1 MSRRTFAI
9 VAALLLLVAAGCG
22 KSSKKNTSKT
32 TSTAAASTPATTSTA
47 AQAPS
52 NGSGCSA
59 AKPTNKG
66 AQHLSKPKTLLPRD
80 KPVTLVLQTN
90 CGEID
95 IALDVKRAPRTASS
109 VAYLVR
115 KGFYNGLDFHRI
127 AKLPTGGD
135 FVIQGGDPTGTG
147 NGGPGY
153 SVHERPPA
161 NLQYTRGIVAMAKT
175 EIEPSGTSGSQF
187 FIVTGQN
194 VGLPPEYA
202 LVGKVTGSFGAVD
215 KIAAEPVSGPEGSP
229 LSPVVIKKAT
239 LNVG

>member
-1 MSRRTFAI
+1 MPRPILAL
-9 VAALLLLVAAGCG
+9 VAMLALLLAGGCG
-22 KSSKKNTSKT
+22 KSSKTSTGKTSSTAAATTTGT
-32 TSTAAASTPATTSTA
+32 TSTAGQTPATGTACSTA
-47 AQAPS
+47 
-52 NGSGCSA
+52 
-59 AKPTNKG
+59 KPKNKG
-66 AQHLSKPKTLLPRD
+66 AQHLARPNTLLPRD
-80 KPVTLVLQTN
+80 KPATLVLQTN

-115 KGFYNGLDFHRI
+115 KGFYDGLSFHRI

-161 NLQYTRGIVAMAKT
+161 NLQYTRGVVAMAKT

-187 FIVTGQN
+187 FIVTAQDA
-194 VGLPPEYA
+194 GLPSDYA
-202 LVGKVTGSFGAVD
+202 LLGKVSKGDDVVS
-215 KIAAEPVSGPEGSP
+215 KIAAQPTDASEHPTH
-229 LSPVVIKKAT
+229 PVVIAKAT
-239 LNVG
+239 IRPG